1 VIYRG
6 LGGADAWFTD
16 RRGGSSE
23 HPFDTLNLADHVGD
37 APAAVLEN
45 RARVLD
51 EIAQQ
56 GSAGLRWVQPHH
68 VHGTTV
74 LVAPHAGPHG
84 RDADGTATDRAGL
97 ALVAIGADC
106 APIAIA
112 NDTACAAVHAGWRG
126 ATDGVIPAGVAAVR
140 ELGTGPVRA
149 VVGPCVCAA
158 HYEFG
163 ADALAALAAR
173 LGDTVVGTTVD
184 GAPAFD
190 LRAAI
195 RLAFTAVGV
204 EAVEVLPVC
213 TVESADHFSHRRDGV
228 TGRHGVVVA
237 RAGPEDRAGPGR
249 D

>member
-1 VIYRG
+1 VTVRRE
-6 LGGADAWFTD
+6 LGGAVAWFTD
-16 RRGGSSE
+16 RRGGVSE
-23 HPFDTLNLADHVGD
+23 PPFHTLNLAEHVGD

-51 EIAQQ
+51 DVSRGGAP
-56 GSAGLRWVQPHH
+56 LRWVQPHH

-74 LVAPHAGPHG
+74 LAARDASEHG
-84 RDADGTATDRAGL
+84 RDADGTATDRTGL

-126 ATDGVIPAGVAAVR
+126 AADGVIAAGVAAVR
-140 ELGTGPVRA
+140 QLGTGPVRA

-163 ADALAALAAR
+163 ADDLTALALR
-173 LGDTVVGTTVD
+173 LGPEVVGATAD

-195 RLAFTAVGV
+195 VGAFTAAGV
-204 EAVEVLPVC
+204 DAVEVLDVC
-213 TVESADHFSHRRDGV
+213 TVESADHYSYRRDGV
-228 TGRHGVVVA
+228 TGRHGVVVTL
-237 RAGPEDRAGPGR
+237 REGTGR
-249 D
+249 G